1 MKSIL
6 HKATAASVV
15 SEPFP
20 HVVIDDALEPELYQA
35 LVSSFPDQ
43 KSFVGDGATQN
54 NCNYRI
60 PGRDLISDPNYARV
74 WRELSAHHTSNGFFG
89 EVVTVFGDAIRSLH
103 PALETGIGKRL
114 EDAATNVRNAE
125 PIADFAMDCQIT
137 WTSPVRRRS
146 SSAPCHVD
154 REVALYAGMLYMRPP
169 DDHADGGDLE
179 LYRFRPGQRRY
190 NADRSVDLRRVE
202 TVKKIAY
209 AANRL
214 VFFIHSP
221 DSIHGV
227 TQRSPTPLP
236 RLHINFIAEARER
249 VFILPQN
256 ARGEAA

>member
-6 HKATAASVV
+6 HKASAASVV

-20 HVVIDDALEPELYQA
+20 HVVIDDALEPDVYHA
-35 LVSSFPDQ
+35 LVAAFPDER
-43 KSFVGDGATQN
+43 SFVGAGATQN

-60 PGRDLISDPNYARV
+60 PGRDLIGNPNYAQV
-74 WRELSAHHTSNGFFG
+74 WRELSAHHTSKEFFR
-89 EVVTVFGDAIRSLH
+89 EMVTVFGEAIRSLH
-103 PALETGIGKRL
+103 PALESGIGKRL
-114 EDAATNVRNAE
+114 EDVATNVRYAE

-202 TVKKIAY
+202 TVKRIGY

-221 DSIHGV
+221 NSIHGV
-227 TQRSPTPLP
+227 TQRSPTPFP
-236 RLHINFIAEARER
+236 RLHINFIAETREKI
-249 VFILPQN
+249 FTLPQS

>member
-20 HVVIDDALEPELYQA
+20 HVVIDDALEPELYRA
-35 LVSSFPDQ
+35 LAASFPDER
-43 KSFVGDGATQN
+43 SFIGNGAIQN

-60 PGRDLISDPNYARV
+60 PGQDLIRNTSYAKV
-74 WRELSAHHTSNGFFG
+74 WRELSAHHTSNEFFR
-89 EVVTVFGDAIRSLH
+89 EVTAVFGDAIRSLH
-103 PALETGIGKRL
+103 PALERGIGKRL
-114 EDAATNVRNAE
+114 EDAATNVRYAE
-125 PIADFAMDCQIT
+125 PMADFAMDCQIT

-169 DDHADGGDLE
+169 DDRADGGDLE

-190 NADRSVDLRRVE
+190 NGDRSVDLRRVE
-202 TVKKIAY
+202 TVKRIGY

-236 RLHINFIAEARER
+236 RLHINFIAEAREKIF
-249 VFILPQN
+249 VLPQH

>member
-6 HKATAASVV
+6 HKATAAAV
-15 SEPFP
+15 EHDPFP
-20 HVVIDDALEPELYQA
+20 HVVIDDALEPDLYAA
-35 LVSSFPDQ
+35 LVASFPNW
-43 KSFVGDGATQN
+43 KSFVADGKTQN

-60 PGRDLISDPNYARV
+60 SSKELLTVGRHASA
-74 WRELSAHHTSNGFFG
+74 WRELATLHTSTEFFRD
-89 EVVTVFGDAIRSLH
+89 VIDVFGDAIRTVH
-103 PALETGIGKRL
+103 PALEAQIGKRL
-114 EDAATNVRNAE
+114 EDAATNVRYSE
-125 PIADFAMDCQIT
+125 PVSDFAMDCQIT

-154 REVALYAGMLYMRPP
+154 RDVALYAGMLYMRPA
-169 DDHADGGDLE
+169 DDHVDGGDLE

-202 TVKKIAY
+202 TIKRIGY

-221 DSIHGV
+221 DAVHGV

-236 RLHINFIAEARER
+236 RLHVNFIAEAREKI
-249 VFILPQN
+249 FSLPRS
-256 ARGEAA
+256 ATGAAA